1 MIYKKEIL
9 FLILYI
15 LKITT
20 YFFAATFFIFI
31 EVILMIQ
38 RKSVTLMAVRYMLEI
53 EIITL
58 MQMIM
63 R

>member
-1 MIYKKEIL
+1 
-9 FLILYI
+9 
-15 LKITT
+15 
-20 YFFAATFFIFI
+20 
-31 EVILMIQ
+31 
-38 RKSVTLMAVRYMLEI
+38 MAVRYMLEI

>member
-20 YFFAATFFIFI
+20 YFFAATFFVFI

-38 RKSVTLMAVRYMLEI
+38 CKSVTLMAVRYMLEI